1 MSENMNAAASAAAG
15 TSASTDA
22 RTLVFEIGTE
32 EIPASP
38 LYAATEKLAG
48 QAADALDAARIA
60 HGEVSTCSTP
70 RRILLTV
77 KDVAATSAELCQES
91 RGPAAAIAFDE
102 AGNPTKAAVGFAR
115 GKGVD
120 PADLVR
126 RADESGAE
134 YVYATVH
141 EPARP
146 TTELLP
152 ELLAGLVAGMSWPK
166 SQRWGSGHVTFS
178 RPIRWLLCLLGD
190 AVVPV
195 EYAGLVAGRTTRG
208 HRFMANRAFEV
219 ADADALAGTYP
230 EMKVVP
236 SAAERERVIR
246 EQIAA
251 IEAETGLSADTPA
264 GTFAEVVNLV
274 EWPTA
279 LLCHFDEE
287 FLQVPPEIICDAMLE
302 HQRYFPMYRADGSLD
317 NAFIVVSN
325 GDPAYNATIAEGN
338 ERVVRARLAD
348 AKFFV
353 DEDERVP
360 LESYVDKLANVVFT
374 EKLGSVKDKT
384 ARIEKLAAAIC
395 EQAGLDESS
404 AQAAQRA
411 AHLCKADLV
420 CQAVVEFTSLQGV
433 MGGHYALASG
443 EGEEVAHAITDHYRP
458 RFAGD
463 ELPRETPGKVV
474 AVADK
479 LDTIC
484 GIFAAG
490 DAPTGSSDPFAL
502 RRAAIGIVNIL
513 LDGPEVELSRLVDVA
528 LAGYAGVV
536 DFDAA
541 EVAAQVRAFFTTR
554 LEVIAKDRGLTA
566 DCVRAVTAIG
576 LFEPAEAMAR
586 IEALVRAREDD
597 PETFDDLA
605 AAYTRAANLA
615 DVKLGAEPDEALM
628 GEPERALFTAIDAAQ
643 VAVAAALAAHDHAG
657 AISALAALRAPID
670 AFFTDVLVMDDDE
683 ALRTMRLQLL
693 NRFTAIFADVAAIG
707 ELAKKR

>member
-1 MSENMNAAASAAAG
+1 MSTNTE
-15 TSASTDA
+15 T
-22 RTLVFEIGTE
+22 RTLAFEIGTE

-48 QAADALDAARIA
+48 RAAEALDAARIA

-70 RRILLTV
+70 RRILLVV
-77 KDVAATSAELCQES
+77 KDVAATSAELRQES

-102 AGNPTKAAVGFAR
+102 AGQPTKAAIGFAR

-120 PADLVR
+120 PAALVR

-134 YVYATVH
+134 YVYASVH

-146 TTELLP
+146 TAELLP
-152 ELLAGLVAGMSWPK
+152 GLLAELVAGMSWPK

-178 RPIRWLLCLLGD
+178 RPIRWLLCLLGSE
-190 AVVPV
+190 VVPV
-195 EYAGLVAGRTTRG
+195 EYAGLQAGRTTRG
-208 HRFMANRAFEV
+208 HRFMANRAFEI
-219 ADADALAGTYP
+219 AEADALLGTYP
-230 EMKVVP
+230 DMKVVP

-246 EQIAA
+246 AQIAQL
-251 IEAETGLSADTPA
+251 EQETGLSADTPA

-287 FLQVPPEIICDAMLE
+287 FLQVPPGIICDAMLE
-302 HQRYFPMYRADGSLD
+302 HQRYFPMYRFDGSLD

-360 LESYVDKLANVVFT
+360 LESYVDKLADVVFT
-374 EKLGSVKDKT
+374 DKLGSVKDKT
-384 ARIEKLAAAIC
+384 ARIEKVAAAIC
-395 EQAGLDESS
+395 AQAGLDAAV
-404 AQAAQRA
+404 AQAATRA

-420 CQAVVEFTSLQGV
+420 TQAVVEFTSLQGV
-433 MGGHYALASG
+433 MGGHYALACG
-443 EGEEVAHAITDHYRP
+443 EGEDVACAITDHYRP

-463 ELPRETPGKVV
+463 ELPRNMAGKVV
-474 AVADK
+474 AIADK

-484 GIFAAG
+484 GIFAVG
-490 DAPTGSSDPFAL
+490 SAPTGSSDPFAL
-502 RRAAIGIVNIL
+502 RRAAIGTVNIL
-513 LDGPEVELSRLVDVA
+513 LDGPDVELARLIDVA
-528 LAGYAGVV
+528 LAGYEGVV

-541 EVAAQVRAFFTTR
+541 EVAGQVRAFFTTR
-554 LEVIAKDRGLTA
+554 LEVIAKDRGLDA
-566 DCVRAVTAIG
+566 DCVRAVTGTG

-586 IEALVRAREDD
+586 IEALVHAREDD

-605 AAYTRAANLA
+605 TAYTRAANLA
-615 DVKLGAEPDEALM
+615 DAELGQDADAALM
-628 GEPERALFTAIDAAQ
+628 GDAERALSSAVDAADA
-643 VAVAAALAAHDHAG
+643 AVASALAAHDHAG
-657 AISALAALRAPID
+657 AIAALAALRGPID
-670 AFFTDVLVMDDDE
+670 AFFTDVLVMDEDA

-693 NRFTAIFADVAAIG
+693 NRFTAVFADVAAIG

>member
-1 MSENMNAAASAAAG
+1 MSEHMNAGANTGAASA
-15 TSASTDA
+15 A
-22 RTLVFEIGTE
+22 RTLVFEVGTE
-32 EIPASP
+32 EIPAMP

-48 QAADALDAARIA
+48 AAADALDAARIA
-60 HGEVSTCSTP
+60 HGEVFACSTP
-70 RRILLTV
+70 RRIVLSV
-77 KDVAATSAELCQES
+77 KDVACASAELHQES

-102 AGNPTKAAVGFAR
+102 AGHPTKAAIGFAR

-120 PADLVR
+120 AADLVR
-126 RADESGAE
+126 RCDESGAE
-134 YVYATVH
+134 YVYAMVD

-146 TTELLP
+146 SSELLP
-152 ELLAGLVAGMSWPK
+152 GLLAGLLAGMFWPK

-190 AVVPV
+190 EVVPV
-195 EYAGLVAGRTTRG
+195 EYAGLAAGRTTRG
-208 HRFMANRAFEV
+208 HRFMANRDFEV
-219 ADADALAGTYP
+219 ACADDLFGMYP

-236 SAAERERVIR
+236 SAAERERAIR
-246 EQIAA
+246 AQIAA
-251 IEAETGLSADTPA
+251 IEKETGLSADTPA

-279 LLCHFDEE
+279 LLCRFDEE

-317 NAFIVVSN
+317 RAFIVVSN

-353 DEDERVP
+353 DEDEREP
-360 LESYVDKLANVVFT
+360 LESYVDKLAAVVFT
-374 EKLGSVKDKT
+374 DKLGSVKDKT
-384 ARIEKLAAAIC
+384 ARIEKNAAAIC
-395 EQAGLDESS
+395 EKAGLG
-404 AQAAQRA
+404 AADAKAAARA

-420 CQAVVEFTSLQGV
+420 TQAVVEFTSLQGV

-443 EGEEVAHAITDHYRP
+443 EGEDVACAITDHYRP

-463 ELPRETPGKVV
+463 ELPRNMAGKVV
-474 AVADK
+474 AIADK

-484 GIFAAG
+484 GIFAAQG
-490 DAPTGSSDPFAL
+490 APTGSSDPFAL

-513 LDGPEVELSRLVDVA
+513 LDGPDVSLAQLIDVA
-528 LAGYAGVV
+528 LANYAGAL

-541 EVAAQVRAFFTTR
+541 EAAGAVRAFFTTR
-554 LEVIAKDRGLTA
+554 LEVIAKDRGLPV
-566 DCVRAVTAIG
+566 DCVRAVTATG

-586 IEALVRAREDD
+586 IEALAHAREND

-605 AAYTRAANLA
+605 TAYTRAAHLA
-615 DVKLGAEPDEALM
+615 DAGLGTDADESLM
-628 GEPERALFTAIDAAQ
+628 GDAERALAAAIDAAGD
-643 VAVAAALAAHDHAG
+643 AVASALAAGDHAG
-657 AISALAALRAPID
+657 AIAALAALRAPID

-693 NRFTAIFADVAAIG
+693 NRFTAAFAGVAAIG